1 MWATS
6 TNQIPD
12 GTKINRRGYLFAST
26 SFESLFYV
34 KSKFQRGAKGVKIF
48 IANISRPIFIGIFNS
63 CAIIVLIIG
72 VSRPIRNW
80 LGRGGAL
87 KNEERAQWMGKIKQ
101 VRSKV
106 NFPDTFTL
114 EKFWFRIQ
122 REPPRIQEL
131 VYPEISWLCM
141 QNFIRRYCIRKKY
154 FHLNVLIDLGI

>member
-87 KNEERAQWMGKIKQ
+87 KNEEHAQWMGKIKYGRKWIFLIYSLWKSFDS
-101 VRSKV
+101 VFNANR
-106 NFPDTFTL
+106 L
-114 EKFWFRIQ
+114 ESRNWFIQ
-122 REPPRIQEL
+122 KYRGFACKILFVVIVLERNI
-131 VYPEISWLCM
+131 
-141 QNFIRRYCIRKKY
+141 FI
-154 FHLNVLIDLGI
+154 